1 MTDDRMEVLKEL
13 PISGKTYSLFGSSEN
28 TDIFYKN
35 MKCAVEDILSSF
47 NSPRI
52 LAEELIS
59 FAFNR
64 RKAKQWVKKNPRVL
78 SITEK
83 YSFGEF
89 TKNVN
94 SHLSELKI
102 LQKYDKTLAATE
114 LQYHLFF
121 ILIFLL
127 NKLNKKNF
135 KNSDYIFALLPH
147 CLHDLTRE
155 CLAKP
160 DDTDFVCAGCSK
172 YCFVKEISLFLNQ
185 KNIKPYIWMRL
196 NLRDYLKKITKT
208 GQTVGVL
215 GIACIPELA
224 RGMARCY
231 RYNVPALGLPLNANR
246 CIRWFGEFLPN
257 SINIVELKE
266 LIM

>member
-1 MTDDRMEVLKEL
+1 MTDVKIDVLKEL

-28 TDIFYKN
+28 TDMFYKN
-35 MKCAVEDILSSF
+35 INLAVEDILLSI

-52 LAEELIS
+52 FTEKIIS
-59 FAFNR
+59 VAFNK
-64 RKAKQWVKKNPRVL
+64 RKAKQWVKKNPIVL
-78 SITEK
+78 SIIDK

-127 NKLNKKNF
+127 NKLNKQNF
-135 KNSDYIFALLPH
+135 KNSDYKFALLPH

-160 DDTDFVCAGCSK
+160 DDTDFLCAGCSK
-172 YCFVKEISLFLNQ
+172 NCFVKEISSLLNHN
-185 KNIKPYIWMRL
+185 NIKPYIWMKL
-196 NLRDYLKKITKT
+196 NLRNYLKKISKT
-208 GQTVGVL
+208 GRTVGVL

-257 SINIVELKE
+257 SINMKELKG
-266 LIM
+266 LIR